1 MAKAELS
8 VLLQALSGKAGNV
21 VFTKSKDGTHVR
33 PHTKGTNPN
42 TPAQQLIRENFTKAS
57 GIYRTFNATQLQ
69 AWKNYASYLTV
80 TDKLDGSK
88 SKPTAF
94 NAFMKLA
101 CKFLQV
107 DPEGA
112 VPTTPPSTGFNG
124 DNVELTVTGGT
135 GKLTFTASGAN
146 AAGVTTEILLQPLA
160 NANRKPQAGA
170 YRHNQFHAFTSGNL
184 TLDVSVPVGYY
195 AAGYR
200 FVKVASGQASTLQT
214 LAVQGVTLSLET
226 GGTATKN
233 SKKAA

>member
-21 VFTKSKDGTHVR
+21 VFTKGKDGTHVR
-33 PHTKGTNPN
+33 PHTRGTNPN

-57 GIYRTFNATQLQ
+57 GIYRTFTTNQLD
-69 AWKNYASYLTV
+69 AWKNYANYQTT

-107 DPEGA
+107 DPQGT
-112 VPTTPPSTGFNG
+112 VPTTPPTTGFNG

-135 GKLTFTASGAN
+135 GELTFTASAAN
-146 AAGVTTEILLQPLA
+146 TSGVTTEILLQPLA
-160 NANRKPQAGA
+160 NANRRPQVGA
-170 YRHNQFHAFTSGNL
+170 YRHKLFHIFTSGNL
-184 TLDVSVPVGYY
+184 SLDVSVPVGYY

-200 FVKVASGQASTLQT
+200 FVKTATGQASTLQT
-214 LAVQGVTLSLET
+214 LAVQGVTLSVEA
-226 GGTATKN
+226 GGTATKAA
-233 SKKAA
+233 KKAA

>member
-21 VFTKSKDGTHVR
+21 VFTKAKDGTHVR
-33 PHTKGTNPN
+33 PHIKGTNPN

-57 GIYRTFNATQLQ
+57 GIYRTFNTSQLQ
-69 AWKNYASYLTV
+69 AWKNYAQFQTV
-80 TDKLDGSK
+80 SDALDGSK

-107 DPEGA
+107 DPDGT
-112 VPTTPPSTGFNG
+112 VPTTPPTTGFNG
-124 DNVELTVTGGT
+124 DNVDLTVTGGT
-135 GKLTFTASGAN
+135 GELTFTASAAN
-146 AAGVTTEILLQPLA
+146 ASGVTTEILLQPLA
-160 NANRKPQAGA
+160 NANRKPQSGA
-170 YRHNQFHAFTSGNL
+170 YRHKLFHVFTTGNL
-184 TLDVSVPVGYY
+184 SLDVTVPVGYY

-200 FVKVASGQASTLQT
+200 FVKTATGQASTLQT
-214 LAVQGVTLSLET
+214 LAVQGVTLAIES
-226 GGTATKN
+226 GGANTKI